1 MKLLQTTLTA
11 AALFAVCTTAQAAT
25 VTSRSGHH
33 ASVSSAFAP
42 HIQCFIRKLDDS
54 GYRVNFMTGYAA
66 RGNASAHPTGN
77 AIDINQCSFGRVAD
91 RGGQCRGG
99 AQYRFPS
106 NFVSMASSCG
116 VTSGTE
122 FGDYGH
128 FEMPHKYGYV
138 NLGGHYARHHNG
150 RAVAGAD
157 NESSFGVTASDHN
170 REF

>member
-11 AALFAVCTTAQAAT
+11 AALFAVCTTVQAAT

-42 HIQCFIRKLDDS
+42 HIQCFIHKLDAS
-54 GYRVNFMTGYAA
+54 GYRIDFMTGYAA
-66 RGNASAHPTGN
+66 RGNPSAHPTGN
-77 AIDINQCSFGRVAD
+77 AIDINQLSFGHVTR
-91 RGGQCRGG
+91 
-99 AQYRFPS
+99 RFPS
-106 NFVSMASSCG
+106 NYNSMAESCG
-116 VTSGTE
+116 VYSGSN